1 MRQTQVSVDHHI
13 AFFMHSQ
20 GLQYIFLLFE
30 LIIAK
35 IFALIFREE
44 KVKHRIL
51 RIFKI
56 WDERGIYDEAFI
68 SDLSGLL
75 STTTKKTATET
86 VTDTS
91 DFQARRY
98 KLSYVHERKTF
109 FLLFLHLK
117 NFLGFTSYVNV
128 CQHNF
133 TKGKM

>member
-1 MRQTQVSVDHHI
+1 MFV
-13 AFFMHSQ
+13 
-20 GLQYIFLLFE
+20 
-30 LIIAK
+30 
-35 IFALIFREE
+35 LIFREE

-75 STTTKKTATET
+75 STTTKKTSTET

-98 KLSYVHERKTF
+98 RISYVR
-109 FLLFLHLK
+109 
-117 NFLGFTSYVNV
+117 
-128 CQHNF
+128 
-133 TKGKM
+133 